1 MAEAIQAEHLAYAY
15 PGAEGGPGISVFR
28 DLNLKIEEGT
38 FVAVLGRNGCGK
50 STLAK
55 HCNAIALPEGGTV
68 TVFGMDTQDEG
79 NLIPIRRTVGM
90 VFQNPDNHLPRKIW
104 GCPLRRSGGVWTRP
118 CAR

>member
-55 HCNAIALPEGGTV
+55 HCNAIALPAGG
-68 TVFGMDTQDEG
+68 
-79 NLIPIRRTVGM
+79 
-90 VFQNPDNHLPRKIW
+90 
-104 GCPLRRSGGVWTRP
+104 PLRSSEWIPRTR
-118 CAR
+118 AT